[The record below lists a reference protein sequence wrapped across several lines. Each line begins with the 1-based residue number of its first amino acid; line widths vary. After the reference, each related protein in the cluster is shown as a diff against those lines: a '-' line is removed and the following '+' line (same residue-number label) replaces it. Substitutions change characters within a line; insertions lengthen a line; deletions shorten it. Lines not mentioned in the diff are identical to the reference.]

1 MIVKCKL
8 DGAKLF
14 EVKNGNIEI
23 VCRKGKHT
31 LVIPLN
37 KIFDDGVDKVLRV

>member
-23 VCRKGKHT
+23 VCRKDKRT
-31 LVIPLN
+31 IVIPLN
-37 KIFDDGVDKVLRV
+37 KLCDDRIDKLLKV